1 MGSGDRENP
10 GGRPLLLLDTNALLW
25 MRRGDD
31 RLGSVARR
39 EIERAWQSDDLAV
52 SAISFWEVAML
63 VDKGR
68 ITLTGDIFAWRREHL
83 EQGVMEIPI
92 DGEIGIRAA
101 GLPDFHADPAD
112 RPDRRHRTGR
122 PSPRDVGPSNP
133 RVVRSVEPL
142 ERSRLRSC
150 RAGDSFQVPSFT
162 VAVALTFRLPG
173 CVPERVRPAA
183 RGRPRSAAAVS

>member
-1 MGSGDRENP
+1 MGSGDRGNP

-68 ITLTGDIFAWRREHL
+68 ITLADDIFAWRREHL
-83 EQGVMEIPI
+83 EQGVVEIPI

-112 RPDRRHRTGR
+112 RLIVATALAGHRLVTSDRRILGW
-122 PSPRDVGPSNP
+122 SGS
-133 RVVRSVEPL
+133 L
-142 ERSRLRSC
+142 SRLN
-150 RAGDSFQVPSFT
+150 
-162 VAVALTFRLPG
+162 
-173 CVPERVRPAA
+173 AA
-183 RGRPRSAAAVS
+183 D